1 MFGSG
6 WFNLIVVWCD
16 WIMWN
21 RCLWYMNARGL
32 WWILMFHSSPQ
43 CVSANL
49 QVLYLFLW
57 WPQPQRYVSGW
68 AHLGSNATW
77 SRISP
82 RKCISA
88 ILRHPTWCPILWAHY
103 TSLPSLAASWPTH
116 IGVGFGPSPCLH
128 ASKFWYVHLILL
140 GSAQWVVYIAII
152 LIEYVFILCNDNA
165 S

>member
-1 MFGSG
+1 
-6 WFNLIVVWCD
+6 
-16 WIMWN
+16 
-21 RCLWYMNARGL
+21 
-32 WWILMFHSSPQ
+32 MFHYTLQ

-49 QVLYLFLW
+49 QMLYLFLW

-68 AHLGSNATW
+68 AHSGFNATW

-82 RKCISA
+82 PKCISA

-128 ASKFWYVHLILL
+128 ASKLWYVHLILL

-152 LIEYVFILCNDNA
+152 LWNVYSSYVVILYGVPLRQVTELGM
-165 S
+165 ST